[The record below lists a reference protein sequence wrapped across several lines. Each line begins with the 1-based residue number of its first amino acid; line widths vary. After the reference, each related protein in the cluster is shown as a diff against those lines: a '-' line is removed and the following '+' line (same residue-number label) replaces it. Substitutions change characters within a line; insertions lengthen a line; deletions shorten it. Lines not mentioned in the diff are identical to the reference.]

1 MRTSRNQGSY
11 HRTKWRYHLYSYIFS
26 PPCHRSG
33 VSWTR
38 RIRAMLIQWLSQQPN
53 AAKHS
58 QGWAHPVAACFTHY
72 LISSVIIILAHDKV
86 LVPFLRNM
94 GEGEHHQSLVA
105 CSSTTMYHHQQ
116 LTAARISMSYVIMMV
131 FLRLFSNKP
140 GVARTS
146 TLYETTWMCN
156 AALIF
161 GSFGLF
167 TCRPIIATAFAV
179 AVSIDQILWY
189 VDFFGWVISRFRKF
203 PIGVCSYVLWPQTP
217 WSSRITCT
225 HHFWTIPL
233 IIYGARG
240 LHWASYPFSA
250 MLVLCS
256 MGLSRWLTPFRI
268 PLNGGKMKEDDGPQ
282 AIEYKYLNVNLAHEL
297 WSDIK
302 IRILRESVDN
312 RTAGVYIMRTFL
324 WWQLF
329 NFLCFV
335 CLYAASSVVPLLE

>member
-1 MRTSRNQGSY
+1 MLQ
-11 HRTKWRYHLYSYIFS
+11 L
-26 PPCHRSG
+26 
-33 VSWTR
+33 
-38 RIRAMLIQWLSQQPN
+38 IRWLSQQPN

-58 QGWAHPVAACFTHY
+58 QGWAHPIAACFTHY

-86 LVPFLRNM
+86 LVPLLHHTI
-94 GEGEHHQSLVA
+94 GEGEHNQSLVA
-105 CSSTTMYHHQQ
+105 CFPSSSNPHPRLY
-116 LTAARISMSYVIMMV
+116 AARISMGYVIMLIV
-131 FLRLFSNKP
+131 VRLTSNKP

-146 TLYETTWMCN
+146 ALYETTWMCN

-161 GSFGLF
+161 GAFGLF

-189 VDFFGWVISRFRKF
+189 VDFFGYIMSGFRKF
-203 PIGVCSYVLWPQTP
+203 PIGVCSYILWPQTP

-233 IIYGARG
+233 LIYGARG
-240 LHWASYPFSA
+240 LHWASYPFSSL
-250 MLVLCS
+250 LVLCH
-256 MGLSRWLTPFRI
+256 MVLSRWLTPFRI
-268 PLNGGKMKEDDGPQ
+268 PVNVMMKKDDEPDGRMGC
-282 AIEYKYLNVNLAHEL
+282 KYLNVNLAHEL

-302 IRILRESVDN
+302 IKILRESVDN
-312 RTAGVYIMRTFL
+312 RTAGVYILRTFL

-335 CLYAASSVVPLLE
+335 CLHVASSGMYE